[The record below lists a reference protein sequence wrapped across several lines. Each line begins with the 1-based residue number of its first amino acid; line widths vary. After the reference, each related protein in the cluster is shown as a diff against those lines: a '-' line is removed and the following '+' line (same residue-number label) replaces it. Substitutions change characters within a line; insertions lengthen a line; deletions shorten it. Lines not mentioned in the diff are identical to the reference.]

1 MKTPVAQRRRGI
13 ALVITLIMLSVVTI
27 TAVAFLAVTSR
38 ERGAVA
44 ASGEQIDARYATD
57 AAFSKAQ
64 AEITSRILAYG
75 NPNAFPYMVST
86 NYINP
91 RFDSTLQS
99 YADVGI
105 YDLLTNVNYLKN
117 PAVNGTFD
125 LGSLND
131 RRLYRRMLANLFY
144 QPRPPVFVQTNRDT
158 RFPPD
163 FRFYLD
169 LTRNGRYESN
179 GYVRLTDRL
188 GSTNRQPVAFQVGD
202 PEWIGVLEYP
212 DAPHSGTN
220 RFVARYA
227 YVVVPTGRTLDLNT
241 AFNAAKNQDTPSAGY
256 LRNQGVGSWELNL
269 AGFLSDLNTNVWP
282 TASASDYV
290 YGTTAGSQ
298 NSGMAFVDAGKF
310 LAYRQTI
317 PGRIATAPL
326 GTAVDLFNT
335 EAGATVTTATTARF
349 SFDRVDYYSDG
360 PVISSLAQVLN
371 PTLALNNDQAAKA
384 WSGGDTTNGLSE
396 INGVFSVEPLTADIT
411 RGTLA
416 QKLTGQTASTSTNS
430 SYDKYSYY
438 RLLGQAG
445 TDSSDARF
453 ESTVDPG
460 GTLQRRV
467 RLHLNYRPAN
477 QNGSDAAAASVA
489 AFQDWTPISWFTN
502 AADRLLTT
510 EFTNGLAR
518 GAFTGLPIQG
528 RVSVRDNANRI
539 YQTNYLYTAQIHR
552 LLQLSANIYDYSTS
566 RTSRT
571 AYPYLPTVFQPTL
584 YRTGKGTTQDPTTV
598 RLASFLEVT
607 NSSALLSQP
616 LVDIED
622 PGFNPS
628 FSLSRLDSRAD
639 SAPIARYINV
649 PLVVGAKKGFPNFNE
664 GFWQSSLQ
672 VTRRLFAV
680 KPSAT
685 VAAMATNQLP
695 FRGQNGAGVFT
706 EAQYRFD
713 LRNVASVE
721 FWNSYSN
728 AFSRPIRMIV
738 TNTVTY
744 GLYNQFP
751 GGVTTRIVGETG
763 RIRGTNI
770 LIPAGKWPGYQF
782 TNALNDLAALSFVYD
797 HVANRSYNANQTN
810 LGAVNVDFRA
820 PYLNLVATNWTYC
833 VLIDEGTKGIIDYV
847 HFKTVLTETN
857 VLRFLGVDALS
868 RGAASLPGV
877 RPSAGSMLRLPDFW
891 RTNSALTTHTL
902 GIDNQMRVSL
912 GLLPTD
918 PLLWR
923 DATGI
928 PQSQYDQAKSIHGL
942 YYFLYHKFPSTPV
955 LPDAEQRRIA
965 AAIDSARPTRV
976 QVGFNPSSTIFLT
989 DRRQANDPLVH
1000 YHLEDLRPGYT
1011 LFADSGSYSE
1021 LLVSEGR
1028 FNSTN
1033 ASFQLSAHSIT
1044 NLAGLSLAEK
1054 KRRQGVIA
1062 YAPWGFEQQL
1072 HLKADPNTGA
1082 ATGTAS
1088 LGLATDYSYKDAFI
1102 TKSDDW
1108 NFPTNT
1114 QSFKFPNIG
1123 FLGRVHRG
1131 TPWQTMYLK
1140 SAVADQGIVSPGSAS
1155 ILSAQK
1161 NWVAWSGNQ
1170 FTHPVADWKLV
1181 DLFTTALND
1190 NAARG
1195 LISPNQTNVAA
1206 WSALL
1211 SGVPVLTNTGPA
1223 ASRNNPQPYFIR
1235 PNSTELRQIVGGY
1248 TNSSGVR
1255 IPGIVQWLNPTN
1267 SIAAIAKGFPA
1278 LPLAPGGFYTN
1289 LGSILSVP
1297 TLSDRSPFIDSRT
1310 DLVRNSNITDEVMER
1325 IPQQIL
1331 SLMRPDE
1338 SRAVVYCFGQS
1349 LKPAVNSLITAPG
1362 TFYGLCTNYQVTGEY
1377 ATKTVVRF
1385 DGVPNVRGP
1394 SGLRSVV
1401 EEHRA
1406 VYTGN

>member
-27 TAVAFLAVTSR
+27 TAVAFLAVSRR

-44 ASGEQIDARYATD
+44 ASGEQIDARLATE

-64 AEITSRILAYG
+64 AEITSRILAFG

-86 NYINP
+86 NFINP
-91 RFDSTLQS
+91 RYDSSLDS
-99 YADVGI
+99 FADVGLSG
-105 YDLLTNVNYLKN
+105 LLTNVNYLKN

-131 RRLYRRMLANLFY
+131 RRLYRRMLANLYY

-163 FRFYLD
+163 FRYYLD
-169 LTRNGRYESN
+169 LNRNGRFESN
-179 GYVRLTDRL
+179 GYVRLTDRF
-188 GSTNRQPVAFQVGD
+188 GSTNRQPVVFQVGD
-202 PEWIGVLEYP
+202 PEWIGILEYP

-241 AFNAAKNQDTPSAGY
+241 AFNAAKNQDDVSGGY

-282 TASASDYV
+282 TIAASDYV
-290 YGTTAGSQ
+290 YGSTTGSQ
-298 NSGMAFVDAGKF
+298 NIGMAFEDAGKF
-310 LAYRQTI
+310 LAYRRTI
-317 PGRIATAPL
+317 PGRNATAAPGNAL
-326 GTAVDLFNT
+326 DLFNT
-335 EAGATVTTATTARF
+335 EAGATVSAATTARF
-349 SFDRVDYYSDG
+349 NFDRVDYYSDG
-360 PVISSLAQVLN
+360 PVVSLLNQVRN
-371 PTLALNNDQAAKA
+371 PTLANNNDQPAKA
-384 WSGGDTTNGLSE
+384 WAGGDTTNVLTE
-396 INGVFSVEPLTADIT
+396 INDVFSVEPRGADIT

-416 QKLTGQTASTSTNS
+416 QKLTGQTFATSTNS
-430 SYDKYSYY
+430 AYDRYTYY

-453 ESTVDPG
+453 ESYIDPSG
-460 GTLQRRV
+460 NLQRRA

-489 AFQDWTPISWFTN
+489 GFKDWSPISWFTN
-502 AADRLLTT
+502 AADRLLTS

-518 GAFTGLPIQG
+518 GSFTGLPILG
-528 RVSVRDNANRI
+528 RLQIRDNANRV
-539 YQTNYLYTAQIHR
+539 YPTNYLYSAQIHR
-552 LLQLSANIYDYSTS
+552 LLQLAANIYDYSNT
-566 RTSRT
+566 RTDRT
-571 AYPYLPTVFQPTL
+571 TYPYLPSVFQPTL
-584 YRTGKGTTQDPTTV
+584 YRTGKGTTFDPAAV
-598 RLASFLEVT
+598 RIASFLEVT

-616 LVDIED
+616 LVDLED
-622 PGFNPS
+622 SSFNRS
-628 FSLSRLDSRAD
+628 FNLSRLDVRAD
-639 SAPIARYINV
+639 SAPLARYINV

-680 KPSAT
+680 KPSLT
-685 VAAMATNQLP
+685 TPAMATNQLP

-721 FWNSYSN
+721 LWNSYSN
-728 AFSRPIRMIV
+728 AFPRPLRMIV
-738 TNTVTY
+738 TNVVTY
-744 GLYNQFP
+744 GLFNQFP
-751 GGVTTRIVGETG
+751 GGVFTKVVGEAG

-782 TNALNDLAALSFVYD
+782 TNALNDLASFSFVYD
-797 HVANRSYNANQTN
+797 HVANRSYNASQTN
-810 LGAVNVDFRA
+810 LGAVNVDYRA
-820 PYLNLVATNWTYC
+820 PYMNLMATNWTFC
-833 VLIDEGTKGIIDYV
+833 VLVDEDTKAIVDYV

-857 VLRFLGVDALS
+857 VLRFLGLDALS
-868 RGAASLPGV
+868 RGAANLPGV
-877 RPSAGSMLRLPDFW
+877 RPSSGSTLRLADFW
-891 RTNSALTTHTL
+891 RTTTTLTTHTL
-902 GIDNQMRVSL
+902 GVDNQMRVSL
-912 GLLPTD
+912 GLLQTD

-923 DATGI
+923 DATGV

-942 YYFLYHKFPSTPV
+942 YYFLYHKFPATPV
-955 LPDAEQRRIA
+955 LPDSEQRRIA

-1000 YHLEDLRPGYT
+1000 YHRDDLRPGYT
-1011 LFADSGSYSE
+1011 VYADSGSYSE
-1021 LLVSEGR
+1021 LLVTEGR

-1072 HLKADPNTGA
+1072 QLKADPNTGA
-1082 ATGTAS
+1082 ATGGAS
-1088 LGLATDYSYKDAFI
+1088 LGVATDYAYKDSFV

-1108 NFPTNT
+1108 NFPTNAG
-1114 QSFKFPNIG
+1114 SFKFPNIG

-1161 NWVAWSGNQ
+1161 NWVAWSGSP

-1181 DLFTTALND
+1181 DRFTTAIND

-1211 SGVPVLTNTGPA
+1211 SGVPVLTNTSA
-1223 ASRNNPQPYFIR
+1223 ANRNNPQPFFIR

-1248 TNSSGVR
+1248 TNAAGLR
-1255 IPGIVQWLNPTN
+1255 IPGIVQWLSPTN
-1267 SIAAIAKGFPA
+1267 SLAALAKGFPA
-1278 LPLAPGGFYTN
+1278 QPLAPGGFYTN

-1297 TLSDRSPFIDSRT
+1297 TLSDRSPFLDART
-1310 DLVRNSNITDEVMER
+1310 DLVRNTNITDEIMER

-1338 SRAVVYCFGQS
+1338 PRAVVYCFGQS
-1349 LKPAVNSLITAPG
+1349 LKPAPNSLITAPG
-1362 TFYGLCTNYQVTGEY
+1362 TYYGLCTNYQVTGEY

-1385 DGVPNVRGP
+1385 DGVPNLRGS